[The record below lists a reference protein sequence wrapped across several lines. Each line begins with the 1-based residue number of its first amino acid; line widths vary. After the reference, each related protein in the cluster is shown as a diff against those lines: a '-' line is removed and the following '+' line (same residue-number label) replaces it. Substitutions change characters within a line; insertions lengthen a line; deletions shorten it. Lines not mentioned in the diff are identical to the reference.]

1 MAVAASGS
9 VGETIAP
16 STNALDQGRPS
27 TSSCATTATPTLVA
41 ATSPIASNEI
51 ERVLARRSRS
61 EVKNAAPYRSG
72 GSTPKKTSSGSSS
85 ISGIPGM
92 REIPNPPRTR
102 RMGYGIR
109 SLGAIASKVA
119 AATRS
124 PNAKSPSWASR
135 CTRSSC
141 RTARRVIATA
151 GFALDAWPPQPLH
164 EHVGPPGATPPVV
177 RGRHCSA
184 KGEGDLLQKVVRVL
198 HPGLHARV
206 DDRVADLLARG
217 VHEDR
222 EGRAPVRLG
231 ERDGV
236 QRSPFVPSG
245 RALVDLGRDD
255 PLVRDDL
262 AVLAVE
268 PDLGP
273 VLRHHHVA
281 PRAADPQVDLGARHL
296 AALRVPPALDEVGRG
311 QRLVHEVLGRV
322 ELPRD
327 EDLLVRGERHRRR
340 STTHR

>member
-1 MAVAASGS
+1 MAV
-9 VGETIAP
+9 AP

-72 GSTPKKTSSGSSS
+72 GSTPKKTGSGSSS
-85 ISGIPGM
+85 TSGIPGM

-164 EHVGPPGATPPVV
+164 EHVGPPGATPGGPC
-177 RGRHCSA
+177 RHCSA
-184 KGEGDLLQKVVRVL
+184 KGEGDLLEEVVRVL

-245 RALVDLGRDD
+245 RA
-255 PLVRDDL
+255 
-262 AVLAVE
+262 
-268 PDLGP
+268 LGP

-340 STTHR
+340 STTHWHLFPPS